1 MTIHVA
7 YDNLKLKKPV
17 VTLGIFDGVHRGHR
31 MLLESLVSRAHE
43 AGGESVVVTFDP
55 HPRIVL
61 SENPKGLFFLS
72 TMAEKTRL
80 LQETL
85 VDHLIIIEFN
95 EFIRNMSACE
105 FIRLILVE
113 KIGIMHLMV
122 GYDHHFGRGRE
133 GDFST
138 ISECAGKYGF
148 TVEKVNQVTS
158 QGGAISST
166 TIREALLSGRIE
178 LANSWLGHSYSLSGV
193 VVGGRKIGKAIGFP
207 TANIK
212 PDDYKLIP
220 ADGVYAVEVEV
231 KERRLTGMLSIGSNP
246 TVNSDPE
253 LRSVEVHIFNFDA
266 DIYGQSVRVVFRY
279 RLRDEIRFETISRL
293 VRQMEL
299 DRQDAQRLLAEQ
311 PH

>member
-61 SENPKGLFFLS
+61 SENRKGLFFLS

-178 LANSWLGHSYSLSGV
+178 LANSWLGHSYSLSGI

-246 TVNSDPE
+246 TVNTDPE